1 MQPQTMSA
9 KGFFAS
15 LFDFSFSSLITTKI
29 IKLVYIIATIAIGL
43 FLFIGLLTG
52 LIELV
57 TGSIIGGLITI
68 IVTPIIA
75 LIYLILSRIYLELVI
90 ILFRIGEDV
99 RRLADGQGFAAP
111 SGASAYSSGPGYPTV
126 AAPAQAYTPPPA
138 GGYTPPPAGGYS
150 PPPAGGYAPPPPPG
164 GYVPPPAA
172 PGA

>member
-29 IKLVYIIATIAIGL
+29 IKLVYIIAVIAIGL
-43 FLFIGLLTG
+43 FLLIGLLTG
-52 LIELV
+52 LIQLV
-57 TGSIIGGLITI
+57 SGSAIGGLVEI
-68 IVTPIIA
+68 ILTPIIA

-99 RRLADGQGFAAP
+99 RRLADSQGAP
-111 SGASAYSSGPGYPTV
+111 PATGASAYTQGPGYPTM
-126 AAPAQAYTPPPA
+126 AAPAQAYTPPPGGYTQPPA
-138 GGYTPPPAGGYS
+138 GGYTPPPATGGF
-150 PPPAGGYAPPPPPG
+150 PPPPPG